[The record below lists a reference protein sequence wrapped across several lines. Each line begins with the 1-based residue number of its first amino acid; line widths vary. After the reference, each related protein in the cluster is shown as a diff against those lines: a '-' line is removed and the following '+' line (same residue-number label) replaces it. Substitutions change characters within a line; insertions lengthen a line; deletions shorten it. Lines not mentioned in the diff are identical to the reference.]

1 MKFYP
6 SIIQHDLSTDTVVQT
21 LETRPL
27 FHPNTRQIP
36 YLSEKRSQMVLVGR
50 WRHSGG
56 LINDWKLLRFWS
68 WYLFTWI
75 LKKPGKKKSSSE
87 ACVYVRSLAKVIWI
101 PSITATFCFYSRC
114 HKTEFC
120 SWRYV
125 FTTTK
130 SITFCFEVAPR
141 GFVATP
147 LLWPWCLKPCSNC
160 QLPPFHLCFS
170 SSWSLYATRLSA
182 PPWVALTL
190 TPAAALMRANV
201 FGSVPDGMVSGPVP

>member
-1 MKFYP
+1 MK
-6 SIIQHDLSTDTVVQT
+6 T
-21 LETRPL
+21 LMRSNQRLKITSFL
-27 FHPNTRQIP
+27 KLISV
-36 YLSEKRSQMVLVGR
+36 YLNSQKAR
-50 WRHSGG
+50 
-56 LINDWKLLRFWS
+56 
-68 WYLFTWI
+68 
-75 LKKPGKKKSSSE
+75 KKKN
-87 ACVYVRSLAKVIWI
+87 ADLKHVCIVRSLAKVIWI
-101 PSITATFCFYSRC
+101 HSITATFCFYSRC

-160 QLPPFHLCFS
+160 QLLPFHLCFS

-190 TPAAALMRANV
+190 TPEAALMRANV
-201 FGSVPDGMVSGPVP
+201 FGSVPDGMVSGPVLLREPLPLQHPYLRLDLESCQEPCPPSFSRTFSRGFWSLIPT